1 MTRQKTFMR
10 PNIPCALNRYP
21 WGPTVN
27 SFSNAPTGTKSHI
40 SRNKAANFLQAG
52 GYLHSL
58 SDTEPLPYAP
68 PKSRNDSFPMNHL
81 PIAKEALCAQ
91 AQAISQLAER
101 LDGEFQRAVELILG
115 CKGRAAVCGMGKS
128 GLIGQKM
135 VATFASTGT
144 PSLFLHPAEAFHGD
158 LGMLKP
164 IDVLILIS
172 YSGETEEVIKL
183 IPSLKSFGNKIIAMT
198 GNGQST
204 LAKHAD
210 IWLDIS
216 VEREVCPNNL
226 APTTSTLATMAMG
239 DALAVALISALDF
252 KPMDFARYHP
262 GGSLGRK
269 LLTRVSDVMHTN
281 IPKVTRTTSIHDC
294 LLVMTSSRLGL
305 ALVMGNDKLIGIVTD
320 GDLRRALLDNPGVVN
335 ENVATFLTPN
345 PHTVKATAQLSEAE
359 AYMLE
364 HKIRALPVT
373 ADASD
378 EVVGV
383 VEIFD

>member
-1 MTRQKTFMR
+1 
-10 PNIPCALNRYP
+10 
-21 WGPTVN
+21 
-27 SFSNAPTGTKSHI
+27 
-40 SRNKAANFLQAG
+40 
-52 GYLHSL
+52 
-58 SDTEPLPYAP
+58 
-68 PKSRNDSFPMNHL
+68 MNHL
-81 PIAKEALCAQ
+81 AIAKEALIAQ
-91 AQAISQLAER
+91 AQAINLLAER
-101 LDGEFQRAVELILG
+101 IDGEFQRAVELILG

-144 PSLFLHPAEAFHGD
+144 PSFFLHPAEAFHGD

-172 YSGETEEVIKL
+172 YSGETEEVVKL

-198 GNGQST
+198 GNGKST

-239 DALAVALISALDF
+239 DALAVALIEALDF

-269 LLTRVSDVMHTN
+269 LLTRVSDVMKTN
-281 IPKVTRTTSIHDC
+281 TPIVSLDTSFHDC
-294 LLVMTSSRLGL
+294 LWVMTASRLGL
-305 ALVMGNDKLIGIVTD
+305 AVVLDEGKLVGIVTD
-320 GDLRRALLDNPGVVN
+320 GDLRRALLDNPGIVEAKVS
-335 ENVATFLTPN
+335 EFMTAD
-345 PHTVKATAQLSEAE
+345 PHTIKADAQLSEAE
-359 AYMLE
+359 GYMLDR
-364 HKIRALPVT
+364 KIRALPVT
-373 ADASD
+373 AANSD
-378 EVVGV
+378 EIVGV

>member
-1 MTRQKTFMR
+1 
-10 PNIPCALNRYP
+10 
-21 WGPTVN
+21 
-27 SFSNAPTGTKSHI
+27 
-40 SRNKAANFLQAG
+40 
-52 GYLHSL
+52 
-58 SDTEPLPYAP
+58 
-68 PKSRNDSFPMNHL
+68 MNHL
-81 PIAKEALCAQ
+81 PIAKDALCAQ

-115 CKGRAAVCGMGKS
+115 CKGRTAVCGMGKS

-158 LGMLKP
+158 LGMLKSS
-164 IDVLILIS
+164 DVLILIS

-198 GNGQST
+198 GNGHST

-239 DALAVALISALDF
+239 DALAVALIEALDF
-252 KPMDFARYHP
+252 KPVDFARYHP

-269 LLTRVSDVMHTN
+269 LLTKVRDVMKTN
-281 IPKVTRTTSIHDC
+281 IPIVNPQTRFHDC
-294 LLVMTSSRLGL
+294 LLVMTASRFGL
-305 ALVMGNDKLIGIVTD
+305 AVVLDRGQLIGIVTD
-320 GDLRRALLDNPGVVN
+320 GDLRRALLENPGVIN
-335 ENVATFLTPN
+335 EQVDRFMTAT
-345 PHTVKATAQLSEAE
+345 PHTIRADAQLSDAE
-359 AYMLE
+359 IYMLDR
-364 HKIRALPVT
+364 KIRALPVL
-373 ADASD
+373 D
-378 EVVGV
+378 EVSGNVVGI
-383 VEIFD
+383 VEVFD

>member
-1 MTRQKTFMR
+1 
-10 PNIPCALNRYP
+10 
-21 WGPTVN
+21 
-27 SFSNAPTGTKSHI
+27 
-40 SRNKAANFLQAG
+40 
-52 GYLHSL
+52 
-58 SDTEPLPYAP
+58 
-68 PKSRNDSFPMNHL
+68 MNHL

-281 IPKVTRTTSIHDC
+281 IPKVTRDTSFHDC

-305 ALVMGNDKLIGIVTD
+305 ALVMDNDQLIGIVTD
-320 GDLRRALLDNPGVVN
+320 GDLRRALLGNPGVVN

-345 PHTVKATAQLSEAE
+345 PHTVKASAQLSEAE
-359 AYMLE
+359 AYMLD

-373 ADASD
+373 ADGSD

>member
-1 MTRQKTFMR
+1 
-10 PNIPCALNRYP
+10 
-21 WGPTVN
+21 
-27 SFSNAPTGTKSHI
+27 
-40 SRNKAANFLQAG
+40 
-52 GYLHSL
+52 
-58 SDTEPLPYAP
+58 
-68 PKSRNDSFPMNHL
+68 MNHL
-81 PIAKEALCAQ
+81 AIAKEALIAQ
-91 AQAISQLAER
+91 AQAVTQMADR
-101 LDGEFQRAVELILG
+101 LNGEFQSAVELLLG
-115 CKGRAAVCGMGKS
+115 CKGRTVVCGMGKS

-144 PSLFLHPAEAFHGD
+144 PSFFLHPAEAFHGD

-172 YSGETEEVIKL
+172 YSGETDELIKL

-198 GNGQST
+198 GNGKST

-239 DALAVALISALDF
+239 DALAVAIIEAIQF

-269 LLTRVSDVMHTN
+269 LLTRVSDVMHSPAP
-281 IPKVTRTTSIHDC
+281 IVSPATSFHDC
-294 LLVMTSSRLGL
+294 LLVMTESRMGL
-305 ALVMGNDKLIGIVTD
+305 TVVLDQGVLVGIVTD
-320 GDLRRALLDNPGVVN
+320 GDLRRALLQNQGVTGSTVDQFM
-335 ENVATFLTPN
+335 TRN
-345 PHTVKATAQLSEAE
+345 PHTIREESQLSEAE
-359 AYMLE
+359 AYMIDN
-364 HKIRALPVT
+364 KIRALAVT
-373 ADASD
+373 NHAN
-378 EVVGV
+378 EIVGV

>member
-1 MTRQKTFMR
+1 
-10 PNIPCALNRYP
+10 
-21 WGPTVN
+21 
-27 SFSNAPTGTKSHI
+27 
-40 SRNKAANFLQAG
+40 
-52 GYLHSL
+52 
-58 SDTEPLPYAP
+58 
-68 PKSRNDSFPMNHL
+68 MNHL
-81 PIAKEALCAQ
+81 AIAKEALIAQ
-91 AQAISQLAER
+91 AQAVTQMADR
-101 LDGEFQRAVELILG
+101 LNGEFQSAVELLLG
-115 CKGRAAVCGMGKS
+115 CQGRTVVCGMGKS

-144 PSLFLHPAEAFHGD
+144 PSFFLHPAEAFHGD

-172 YSGETEEVIKL
+172 YSGETEELIKL

-198 GNGQST
+198 GNGKST

-239 DALAVALISALDF
+239 DALAVAIIEAIQF

-269 LLTRVSDVMHTN
+269 LLTRVSDVMHSPAP
-281 IPKVTRTTSIHDC
+281 IVSPATSFHDC
-294 LLVMTSSRLGL
+294 LLVMTQSRMGL
-305 ALVMGNDKLIGIVTD
+305 TVVMDQGVLVGIVTD
-320 GDLRRALLDNPGVVN
+320 GDLRRALLQNQGVIGSTVDQFM
-335 ENVATFLTPN
+335 TRN
-345 PHTVKATAQLSEAE
+345 PHTIREESQLCEAE
-359 AYMLE
+359 TYMIDN
-364 HKIRALPVT
+364 KIRALAVT
-373 ADASD
+373 NHAND
-378 EVVGV
+378 VVGV

>member
-1 MTRQKTFMR
+1 
-10 PNIPCALNRYP
+10 
-21 WGPTVN
+21 
-27 SFSNAPTGTKSHI
+27 
-40 SRNKAANFLQAG
+40 
-52 GYLHSL
+52 
-58 SDTEPLPYAP
+58 
-68 PKSRNDSFPMNHL
+68 MNHL
-81 PIAKEALCAQ
+81 AIAKEALIAQ
-91 AQAISQLAER
+91 AQAVTQMADR
-101 LDGEFQRAVELILG
+101 LNGEFQSAVELLLG
-115 CKGRAAVCGMGKS
+115 CKGRTVVCGMGKS

-144 PSLFLHPAEAFHGD
+144 PSFFLHPAEAFHGD

-172 YSGETEEVIKL
+172 YSGETEELIKL

-198 GNGQST
+198 GNGKST

-239 DALAVALISALDF
+239 DALAVAIIEAIQF

-269 LLTRVSDVMHTN
+269 LLTRVSDVMHTPAP
-281 IPKVTRTTSIHDC
+281 IVSPATSFHDC
-294 LLVMTSSRLGL
+294 LLVMTQSRMGL
-305 ALVMGNDKLIGIVTD
+305 TVVMDNDILVGMVTD
-320 GDLRRALLDNPGVVN
+320 GDLRRALLHDQDVIHTTVDHFM
-335 ENVATFLTPN
+335 TRD
-345 PHTVKATAQLSEAE
+345 PHTIKDDAQLSEAE
-359 AYMLE
+359 AYMID
-364 HKIRALPVT
+364 HKIRALAVT
-373 ADASD
+373 DQANA
-378 EVVGV
+378 VVGV

>member
-1 MTRQKTFMR
+1 
-10 PNIPCALNRYP
+10 
-21 WGPTVN
+21 
-27 SFSNAPTGTKSHI
+27 
-40 SRNKAANFLQAG
+40 
-52 GYLHSL
+52 
-58 SDTEPLPYAP
+58 
-68 PKSRNDSFPMNHL
+68 MNHL
-81 PIAKEALCAQ
+81 PIAKEALYAQ

-115 CKGRAAVCGMGKS
+115 CKGRTVVCGMGKS

-144 PSLFLHPAEAFHGD
+144 PSFFLHPAEAFHGD

-172 YSGETEEVIKL
+172 YSGETEELIKL

-198 GNGQST
+198 GNGKST

-239 DALAVALISALDF
+239 DALAVALIEAIQF

-269 LLTRVSDVMHTN
+269 LLTRVSDVMHSPAP
-281 IPKVTRTTSIHDC
+281 IVTPATSFHDC
-294 LLVMTSSRLGL
+294 LLVMTQSRMGL
-305 ALVMGNDKLIGIVTD
+305 TVVMEQGALVGIVTD
-320 GDLRRALLDNPGVVN
+320 GDLRRALLENEGVIHTT
-335 ENVATFLTPN
+335 VAHFMTAN
-345 PHTVKATAQLSEAE
+345 PHTIKDDSQLSEAE
-359 AYMLE
+359 AYMLDN
-364 HKIRALPVT
+364 KIRALAVT
-373 ADASD
+373 NSENA
-378 EVVGV
+378 VVGV

>member
-1 MTRQKTFMR
+1 
-10 PNIPCALNRYP
+10 
-21 WGPTVN
+21 
-27 SFSNAPTGTKSHI
+27 
-40 SRNKAANFLQAG
+40 
-52 GYLHSL
+52 
-58 SDTEPLPYAP
+58 
-68 PKSRNDSFPMNHL
+68 MNHL

-115 CKGRAAVCGMGKS
+115 CKGRTVVCGMGKS

-144 PSLFLHPAEAFHGD
+144 PSFFLHPAEAFHGD

-164 IDVLILIS
+164 IDMLILIS
-172 YSGETEEVIKL
+172 YSGETEELIKL

-198 GNGQST
+198 GNGKST
-204 LAKHAD
+204 LASHAD

-216 VEREVCPNNL
+216 VDREVCPNNL

-239 DALAVALISALDF
+239 DALAVALIEALDF
-252 KPMDFARYHP
+252 KAMDFARFHP

-269 LLTRVSDVMHTN
+269 LLTRVCDVMHS
-281 IPKVTRTTSIHDC
+281 PAPVVSPATSFHDC
-294 LLVMTSSRLGL
+294 LLVMTQSRLGL
-305 ALVMGNDKLIGIVTD
+305 TLVNDDNGKLAGIVTD

-335 ENVATFLTPN
+335 QSVAAFMTPR
-345 PHTVKATAQLSEAE
+345 PHTIAASAQLSEAE
-359 AYMLE
+359 GYMRDN
-364 HKIRALPVT
+364 KIRALAVT
-373 ADASD
+373 GETAG